1 MKQNKD
7 SILNSIRMSEIQI
20 NNKSIFYPPGGIL
33 IWIIIFVELMTFSFA
48 LIAMTV
54 LSKSNTELFHSSRQM
69 LSTVYGS
76 LNTVFLL
83 TSGYYMANAVQKF
96 KKNDFQNSS
105 RHILFAIFFG
115 MAFIVVKT
123 IELSHKISAGI
134 DLDYNLFF
142 TFYWLLTGFHL
153 LHVVLGLVILTA
165 FYISMKKKT
174 PTLKTEDMEAGTTF
188 WHMCDLI
195 WLLIFPVIYLL
206 F

>member
-1 MKQNKD
+1 MQTFHKAKTAK
-7 SILNSIRMSEIQI
+7 IQTD
-20 NNKSIFYPPGGIL
+20 NKSIFYPPGGIL

-48 LIAMTV
+48 LIAMAV
-54 LSKSNTELFHSSRQM
+54 LSKSNTELFHSSRQL
-69 LSTVYGS
+69 LSTVYGTI
-76 LNTVFLL
+76 NTIVLL
-83 TSGYYMANAVQKF
+83 TSGYFMATAVQQF
-96 KKNDFQNSS
+96 KKDDFRNSS
-105 RHILFAIFFG
+105 RHVLFTIFFG
-115 MAFIVVKT
+115 LAFIAIKT
-123 IELSHKISAGI
+123 IEYSHKLSAGI